1 MHVVPSRVR
10 RVAVPHQIAASFA
23 RSTANYA
30 TAFALT
36 TDGAGARTP
45 VQWARAVFEGAPS
58 LLRWCM
64 VFGWTRVLGLHLEPG
79 PSDDHVLGWAI
90 ADGDVVEGSTALI
103 AESRFLRAC
112 NTVTVERSTVTW
124 VTLVH
129 YSSAAA
135 RPLWALARPIHH
147 LTIRFLL
154 ARAAR
159 AADVAPSTG
168 GPA

>member
-1 MHVVPSRVR
+1 MKPGRVR
-10 RVAVPHQIAASFA
+10 RVEVPQPIAASFA

-30 TAFALT
+30 AAFVLAS
-36 TDGAGARTP
+36 DAAAARTP
-45 VQWARAVFEGAPS
+45 VQWASAVFESAPAA
-58 LLRWCM
+58 LRSFL
-64 VFGWTRVLGLHLEPG
+64 VFAWTRMLGLRLGPR

-90 ADGDVVEGSTALI
+90 ADGQVAPGSTALI
-103 AESRFLRAC
+103 AQSRFLRAC
-112 NTVTVERSTVTW
+112 NTVTVESSTVTW

-154 ARAAR
+154 ARAAC
-159 AADVAPSTG
+159 ATDVSPLPGG

>member
-1 MHVVPSRVR
+1 MKPDRVR
-10 RVAVPHQIAASFA
+10 RVAVPQQIAASFA

-30 TAFALT
+30 AAFTVT
-36 TDGAGARTP
+36 TEAAGARTT
-45 VQWARAVFEGAPS
+45 VQWARAVFERAPAA
-58 LLRWCM
+58 LRWFM
-64 VFGWTRVLGLHLEPG
+64 VFGWTRVLGLGLGPR

-90 ADGDVVEGSTALI
+90 ADSDVVPGSTALI
-103 AESRFLRAC
+103 AASRFMRAC
-112 NTVTVERSTVTW
+112 NTVTIEESTVTW

-159 AADVAPSTG
+159 TAVIAPPA

>member
-1 MHVVPSRVR
+1 VKPGRVR
-10 RVAVPHQIAASFA
+10 RVEVPPQVAGSFA

-30 TAFALT
+30 SAFAVT
-36 TDGAGARTP
+36 TEAADAWTP
-45 VQWARAVFEGAPS
+45 VQWARAVFEGAPAA
-58 LLRWCM
+58 LRWWM
-64 VFGWTRVLGLHLEPG
+64 VFGWTRVLGLRLARG

-90 ADGDVVEGSTALI
+90 ADSDLVAGSTALL
-103 AESRFLRAC
+103 ATSRFLRAC
-112 NTVTVERSTVTW
+112 NTVTIEGPTVTW

-129 YSSAAA
+129 YSSAAG

-147 LTIRFLL
+147 LTIPYVL

-159 AADVAPSTG
+159 TAGGASAAD

>member
-1 MHVVPSRVR
+1 VKPDRVR
-10 RVAVPHQIAASFA
+10 RVAVPRQIAASFA

-30 TAFALT
+30 AAFSVT
-36 TDGAGARTP
+36 TEAMCARTP
-45 VQWARAVFEGAPS
+45 LQWARAVFEDAPAA
-58 LLRWCM
+58 LRWCM
-64 VFGWTRVLGLHLEPG
+64 VFGWTRVLGLRLG
-79 PSDDHVLGWAI
+79 PRPSSDHVLGWAI
-90 ADGDVVEGSTALI
+90 AEGGVPGSTALI
-103 AESRFLRAC
+103 AQSRFLRAS
-112 NTVTVERSTVTW
+112 NTVTVEGSTVTW

-135 RPLWALARPIHH
+135 RPLWAMVRPIHH

-159 AADVAPSTG
+159 TPDVAPSAG